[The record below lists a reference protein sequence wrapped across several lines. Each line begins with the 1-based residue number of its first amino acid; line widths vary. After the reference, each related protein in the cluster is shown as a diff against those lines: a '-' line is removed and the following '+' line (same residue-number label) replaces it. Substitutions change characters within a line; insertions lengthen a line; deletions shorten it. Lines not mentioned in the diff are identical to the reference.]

1 VSAPLRFGVLG
12 AARIAPM
19 ALVAPTRRV
28 PEAQVLAVAAREPA
42 RAHSFAAKH
51 GIPRVHQSYEALIAD
66 PEIDAIYNPL
76 PNSLHARW
84 TIAALEAGKH
94 VLCEKPFA
102 ASVAEAEMMA
112 AAAERAGRV
121 LVEAF
126 HYRYHP
132 LFARVRAILE
142 SGDLGE
148 VRHMEAHLCFPLLRP
163 GDIRFRADLAGG
175 ALMDAGCYALHFL
188 RHLAGGEPDV
198 LRANALWTRG
208 GVDRALTAELRFS
221 GTRTGRLSCSMLSW
235 SVLRASASVV
245 GSAGRLSILNPWLP
259 QFFNRLRLVTT
270 SGVRTER
277 VFGAASYDYQ
287 LRAFVAAVREGK
299 PVPTTPAD
307 AIANM
312 RAIERIYLAAGRQAA
327 PGATSFI

>member
-1 VSAPLRFGVLG
+1 MTPPLRFGILG

-19 ALVAPTRRV
+19 ALIAPAGRV

-51 GIPRVHQSYEALIAD
+51 GIRRVHQSYEALLAD

-102 ASVAEAEMMA
+102 ASVAEAEAMA
-112 AAAERAGRV
+112 AAAERTGHV

-132 LFARVRAILE
+132 LFARVRAIVD
-142 SGDLGE
+142 SGELGD

-163 GDIRFRADLAGG
+163 SDIRYRADLAGG

-188 RHLAGGEPDV
+188 RHLAGSEPDV

-208 GVDRALTAELRFS
+208 GVDRALSAELRFA
-221 GTRTGRLSCSMLSW
+221 GTRTGRLSCSLLSW
-235 SVLRASASVV
+235 SVVRASASVV
-245 GSAGRLSILNPWLP
+245 GSAGRLSVLNPWLP
-259 QFFNRLRLVTT
+259 QLYHRLRLVTT
-270 SGVRTER
+270 SGARTER
-277 VFGAASYDYQ
+277 VFGPASYDCQ

-299 PVPTTPAD
+299 PVPTSPAD
-307 AIANM
+307 AILNM
-312 RAIERIYLAAGRQAA
+312 RAIERIHLAAGRQAG
-327 PGATSFI
+327 PGASSFI